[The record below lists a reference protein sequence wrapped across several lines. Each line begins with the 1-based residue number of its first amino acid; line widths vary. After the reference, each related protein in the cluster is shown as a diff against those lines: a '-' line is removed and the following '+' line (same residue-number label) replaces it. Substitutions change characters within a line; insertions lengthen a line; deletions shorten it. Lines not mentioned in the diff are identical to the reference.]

1 MNEKFFDLKSEKQ
14 DKMINAALHLFADN
28 GYKHASTDDIVREA
42 GISKGLLFH
51 YFINKEG
58 LYSFLTDY
66 SVKYLLFEFDRSIGQ
81 ESEFFAFWDKLENAK
96 AGVLRNYPYMYKF
109 IDRCSKETDPDIKAM
124 SNDALKRYEAAVN
137 AYQNKLS
144 TPSVR
149 NGIAIPQLQS
159 LIKYTVDGL
168 TAEQL
173 SSGKPNPDHLYANIS
188 EYIKLLKNLTTV

>member
-66 SVKYLLFEFDRSIGQ
+66 SVKYLLFEFDRSIG
-81 ESEFFAFWDKLENAK
+81 EETEFFAFWDKLENAK

-109 IDRCSKETDPDIKAM
+109 IDRCYKESDPDIKAM
-124 SNDALKRYEAAVN
+124 SGDALKRYETAIN

-144 TPSVR
+144 SPSVR
-149 NGIAIPQLQS
+149 NGISISQLQS

-168 TAEQL
+168 TSEQL
-173 SSGKPNPDHLYANIS
+173 SSGKPNPEQLYANIS
-188 EYIKLLKNLTTV
+188 EYIRLLKNLTVV